1 MTPGEYLE
9 ILDGGRG
16 VSGNEESIRATVSSL
31 FKKYCDEVRC
41 DKLGNVIGKK
51 AGFDKNAPSVMIEAH
66 IDEIGLM
73 VSGITDCGT
82 LKFITVGG
90 FDPKILTG
98 TEVTV
103 HGKNDIFGVIGAVPP
118 HLMTNRDSSPSI
130 SELRIDIGVFS
141 KEDAQ
146 KCVSIGDIVTIN
158 SGFTPLLNN
167 FVAGRCIDDRG
178 GIAIIMQ
185 TMEFLS
191 KQQIANDIYFV
202 ATVQEEVGLR
212 GAKVSAE
219 GIKPDIAIAL
229 DVCHGTSSG
238 VSDEAYPCGKGPVI
252 TIGPNLHRKLTE
264 KMIKLAEE
272 NDIALQKEVCSG
284 NTGTDAWE
292 IQVAAGGVKTALLS
306 VPLRYMHANYEVCS
320 LTDLES
326 AARLISMF
334 VISLKGGDCL
344 CW

>member
-1 MTPGEYLE
+1 MTAGEYLK
-9 ILDGGRG
+9 ILDSKRG
-16 VSGNEESIRATVSSL
+16 VSGNEESVREIVKEL
-31 FKKYCDEVRC
+31 FNKYCDEVRC

-51 AGFDKNAPSVMIEAH
+51 CGFDKSSPSVMIEAH

-73 VSGITDCGT
+73 VRGITDSGM

-103 HGKNDIFGVIGAVPP
+103 HGKKELFGVIGAVPP
-118 HLMTNRDSSPSI
+118 HLLTDRSNSPTI
-130 SELRIDIGVFS
+130 SELCVDIGFSS

-146 KCVSIGDIVTIN
+146 EYVSIGDIITIN
-158 SGFTPLLNN
+158 TDFTELLND
-167 FVAGRCIDDRG
+167 FASGRCIDDRG
-178 GIAIIMQ
+178 GIAIIMR
-185 TMEFLS
+185 TMELLS
-191 KQQIANDIYFV
+191 NQKIANDIYFV

-219 GIKPDIAIAL
+219 GINPDIAIAL

-238 VSDEAYPCGKGPVI
+238 VSEDAFPCGKGPVI
-252 TIGPNLHRKLTE
+252 TIGPNLHRKLTD

-272 NDIALQKEVCSG
+272 NEISLQKEVCSG

-292 IQVAAGGVKTALLS
+292 IQVSGDGVKTALLS

-320 LTDLES
+320 LADLES
-326 AARLISMF
+326 AARLISMLM
-334 VISLKGGDCL
+334 ISVKDGDCL

>member
-1 MTPGEYLE
+1 MTAGEYLK
-9 ILDGGRG
+9 ILDGKRG
-16 VSGNEESIRATVSSL
+16 VSGNEDCVRATVLEL
-31 FKKYCDEVRC
+31 FKKYCDEVSY

-51 AGFDKNAPSVMIEAH
+51 CGFDKDAPSVMVEAH

-73 VSGITDCGT
+73 VRGITDCGT

-103 HGKNDIFGVIGAVPP
+103 HGKKELFGVIGAVPP
-118 HLMTNRDSSPSI
+118 HLLTDKSNAPAI
-130 SELRIDIGVFS
+130 SELCVDIGYFS

-146 KCVSIGDIVTIN
+146 KDVSIGDIITIN
-158 SGFTPLLNN
+158 TDFTPLRND
-167 FVAGRCIDDRG
+167 FAAGRCIDDRG
-178 GIAIIMQ
+178 GIAIIMR
-185 TMEFLS
+185 TMELLS
-191 KQQIANDIYFV
+191 NQKIANDIYFV

-229 DVCHGTSSG
+229 DVCHGTSNG
-238 VSDEAYPCGKGPVI
+238 VTEDAFPCGKGPVI
-252 TIGPNLHRKLTE
+252 TIGPNLHRKLTD

-272 NDIALQKEVCSG
+272 NDILLQKEVCSG

-292 IQVAAGGVKTALLS
+292 IQVSGSGVKTALLS
-306 VPLRYMHANYEVCS
+306 VPLRYMHSNYEVCS
-320 LTDLES
+320 LADLES
-326 AARLISMF
+326 AARLISMLM
-334 VISLKGGDCL
+334 ISLKGGDCL